1 MRSPVVF
8 QAKSFQLNWAPGAL
22 VDEEHKLP
30 SPLHAAASLGRA
42 GTVQLLLDAGADID
56 RTDNVGNT
64 PLFRA
69 VWRGHIYMV
78 QLLIKR
84 GAQPNIGDT
93 GGYTP
98 LHVAASGHFADQSS
112 IKLIKILIEGG
123 ADPDRG
129 DKRGHTPIQEARKYH
144 NRDVVNELLKGRT
157 KP

>member
-1 MRSPVVF
+1 MGSLVVF
-8 QAKSFQLNWAPGAL
+8 QAKRFQLNWAPGAL
-22 VDEEHKLP
+22 VDEENKLP
-30 SPLHAAASLGRA
+30 SPLHAAASRDRA
-42 GTVQLLLDAGADID
+42 GTVKLLLDAGADID